1 MRETESAASAGDS
14 VDDPAIWVDPG
25 DPSRSVVV
33 GANHLEKVLE
43 VYDLSGRRLQ
53 RVAADGTNNVDV
65 RLDFPL
71 GGRTVAL
78 FGTGGGG
85 DTSGRI
91 SFWALDPGTRQITN
105 VTGGGVIR
113 TGAAY
118 GFCMYRSPSGGFY
131 AFPVGAEG
139 LVEQWELYDDGGSV
153 NGRLVRSIDV
163 GPAPVADGGDDALE
177 ACAADDRTGALYVG
191 EEKRGIWRYGAEPGA
206 GTTASDRVLVDST
219 DAGAGGHLV
228 ADLEGLSVVD
238 APGGA
243 GFLLA
248 SSQGDY
254 TFNVY
259 GRDAPN
265 EFLRK
270 VKVVDGPA
278 VDGCDRSDGIDAVAG
293 GLGPDFPRGLF
304 VCQDNDNDPAPGNQ
318 NFKYVRL
325 EEVVPLP

>member
-1 MRETESAASAGDS
+1 MASTARFARRRSRLTTSLLAGLTLGTAGLAPLQADEEAVPVRETESAASAGDS

-153 NGRLVRSIDV
+153 NGRL
-163 GPAPVADGGDDALE
+163 
-177 ACAADDRTGALYVG
+177 
-191 EEKRGIWRYGAEPGA
+191 
-206 GTTASDRVLVDST
+206 
-219 DAGAGGHLV
+219 
-228 ADLEGLSVVD
+228 
-238 APGGA
+238 
-243 GFLLA
+243 
-248 SSQGDY
+248 
-254 TFNVY
+254 
-259 GRDAPN
+259 
-265 EFLRK
+265 
-270 VKVVDGPA
+270 
-278 VDGCDRSDGIDAVAG
+278 
-293 GLGPDFPRGLF
+293 
-304 VCQDNDNDPAPGNQ
+304 
-318 NFKYVRL
+318 
-325 EEVVPLP
+325 